1 MELDSKFNEGRPRS
15 DMSVCL
21 HVGGDLVRES
31 CEDSRLVSKSDMPKS
46 LNKQLS
52 TSHAWHLQAP
62 AACMELSGTLG
73 LWLLL
78 SRPLPEA
85 EDRVEKKLGRSILLY
100 RMLLRCFLPTV
111 YTPLVRSHMSLGSYC
126 QRTAGGFN

>member
-1 MELDSKFNEGRPRS
+1 MDVFLFNNPEFFHSLMWRINKKDVELDSKFNEGRPRS

-62 AACMELSGTLG
+62 AACMELSSTLG

-85 EDRVEKKLGRSILLY
+85 EDRVEKKLGRSILPHATTL
-100 RMLLRCFLPTV
+100 F
-111 YTPLVRSHMSLGSYC
+111 SSYSI
-126 QRTAGGFN
+126 